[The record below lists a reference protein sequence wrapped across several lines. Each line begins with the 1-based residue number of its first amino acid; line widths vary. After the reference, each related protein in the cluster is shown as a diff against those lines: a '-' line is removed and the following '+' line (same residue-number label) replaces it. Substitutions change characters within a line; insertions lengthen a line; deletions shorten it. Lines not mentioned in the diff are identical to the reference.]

1 MNKIER
7 KRKLHHLL
15 DVKESIAYLQKRIG
29 LADTAERVI
38 IEKNLRYA
46 LQKEEALCKQV
57 GFGGSTSLSATSQHL
72 EGKV

>member
-7 KRKLHHLL
+7 KRKLHLLL
-15 DVKESIAYLQKRIG
+15 DVKESIAYLKKRIG
-29 LADTAERVI
+29 LADTAERAI

-57 GFGGSTSLSATSQHL
+57 GFGGSTSLSATLQQL
-72 EGKV
+72 RGEA

>member
-1 MNKIER
+1 MNKTER

-15 DVKESIAYLQKRIG
+15 DVKDSIAYLKERVR
-29 LADTAERVI
+29 LADRAERAI

-57 GFGGSTSLSATSQHL
+57 GFGGSINSSANLQEKTQ
-72 EGKV
+72 

>member
-1 MNKIER
+1 MNKTER

-15 DVKESIAYLQKRIG
+15 DVKDSIAYLQERVR
-29 LADTAERVI
+29 LADGSDRPI

-46 LQKEEALCKQV
+46 LQKEEALCKQI
-57 GFGGSTSLSATSQHL
+57 GFGDSTNSSTTSQRL

>member
-1 MNKIER
+1 MNKAER

-15 DVKESIAYLQKRIG
+15 DVKDSLAYLQERVR
-29 LADTAERVI
+29 LADGSDRPI

-46 LQKEEALCKQV
+46 LQKEEALCKQI
-57 GFGGSTSLSATSQHL
+57 GFGGSTNSSTTSQHL